1 MEIYLCGITMTNNT
15 QKHMHYF
22 ANMEWSGAK
31 YLVFKWDVD
40 VIPWFNYAMQRLQR
54 QQNVFISIT
63 IR

>member
-1 MEIYLCGITMTNNT
+1 MTNNT